1 MSNIQNSDLIK
12 QTIKTLLV
20 ITSRRASESV
30 SILLMDTI
38 LKTLI
43 GRYNFL
49 KYVKIKST
57 VGYGEITADAI
68 TVDPDVNSVDPSA
81 VGRVIETIIRVIC
94 VDLREKAGLFF
105 IKEFKNRVG
114 GNYVSE
120 LREIGV
126 DLDLIQLERDYSRTQ
141 QQRRKTYKAG
151 AEGKA
156 EGKKPE
162 DTSILGYQWN
172 NVSTWR
178 YKDNMCLLYDKNGKL
193 LDKLHLDQIIE
204 NHVRELTEP
213 DVLPETTSESIEL
226 DEQHHKLLQLLYS
239 RDLDIDEAKYLMDK
253 SKPEIEYMVYELINV
268 EFLQHESDDTV
279 KITQNG
285 IDYLLSEE
293 EKKLEVKKEKIE

>member
-1 MSNIQNSDLIK
+1 MSDIQNSDLIK

-49 KYVKIKST
+49 KNVKIKST

-68 TVDPDVNSVDPSA
+68 TVDPDVNSVDPSV
-81 VGRVIETIIRVIC
+81 VGKVIETIIRVIC
-94 VDLREKAGLFF
+94 MDLREKAGLFF
-105 IKEFKNRVG
+105 IKEFKNRLG
-114 GNYVSE
+114 MNYVLE

-126 DLDLIQLERDYSRTQ
+126 DLDLLQLERDYSRLQ
-141 QQRRKTYKAG
+141 QQRRKTYKVDG
-151 AEGKA
+151 GKVEEKHVA
-156 EGKKPE
+156 
-162 DTSILGYQWN
+162 TSVLNYKWD
-172 NVSTWR
+172 NVATWR
-178 YKDNMCLLYDKNGKL
+178 YKDNACLLYDKNGKQ

-213 DVLPETTSESIEL
+213 DIPLETKSESIDL

-239 RDLDIDEAKYLMDK
+239 RDLDLDEAKYLMDK

-268 EFLQHESDDTV
+268 EFLQHISDDVVT
-279 KITQNG
+279 ITQKG

-293 EKKLEVKKEKIE
+293 EKLEVKKKS

>member
-1 MSNIQNSDLIK
+1 MSDIQNSDLIK

-30 SILLMDTI
+30 SILLIDTI

-49 KYVKIKST
+49 KNVKIKST
-57 VGYGEITADAI
+57 VGYGEITADAV
-68 TVDPDVNSVDPSA
+68 TVDSDINSVDPFV
-81 VGRVIETIIRVIC
+81 VGKVIETIIRVIC
-94 VDLREKAGLFF
+94 IDLREKAGLFF

-114 GNYVSE
+114 GNYVST

-156 EGKKPE
+156 KGKKPE

-213 DVLPETTSESIEL
+213 DIPLETTNEIIEL

-239 RDLDIDEAKYLMDK
+239 RDLDINEAKYLMDK
-253 SKPEIEYMVYELINV
+253 TKPEIEYMVYELINV

-293 EKKLEVKKEKIE
+293 EKKLEVKKKN